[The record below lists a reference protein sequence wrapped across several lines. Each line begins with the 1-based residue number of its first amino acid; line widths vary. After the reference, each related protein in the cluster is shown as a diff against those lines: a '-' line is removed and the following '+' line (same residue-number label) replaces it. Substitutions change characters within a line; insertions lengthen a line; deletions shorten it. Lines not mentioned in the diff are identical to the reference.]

1 MRSLFSGVS
10 GLKNHQ
16 TRMDVIGNNIA
27 NVNTVAFKASR
38 VTFEDILSQTI
49 EGARSPQ
56 TGGAGGV
63 NPKQVGL
70 GVRIGSIDTLF
81 TQGGLQT
88 TDNPTDFAIQG
99 DGFFIVSDGSQ
110 VYYTRDGS
118 FKLSADGSLVNSGG
132 LRVQGWLADANGVI
146 DTTKALEDIYIP
158 LGTQMKARATS
169 NITFEGNLDAAA
181 EVDATWTTS
190 SQVYDSLG
198 NVHTLTITF
207 TKAGNN
213 TWDWEATL
221 DGGTTIGGSGT
232 VTFDAS
238 GLVASG
244 GSGSATFDLSTIGA
258 DPLNLTIDFS
268 KLTQFGGNP
277 SAYIS
282 FQDGYAAG
290 SLDMVTTDSNGVIT
304 GIFTNGQS
312 KPLAQIALATFPNPQ
327 GLLKQ
332 GGNLYQISNNSGLPS
347 IGPANSGGRGSIA
360 VGALEMSNVDLAQE
374 FTNMI
379 VTQRGFQANS
389 RVITTSDEMLQDLI
403 NIKR

>member
-1 MRSLFSGVS
+1 MMRSLFSGVS

-56 TGGAGGV
+56 AGGAGGV

-99 DGFFIVSDGSQ
+99 DGFFVVSDGRQ
-110 VYYTRDGS
+110 VYYTRDGA
-118 FKLSADGSLVNSGG
+118 FKLSADGALVNSSG
-132 LRVQGWLADANGVI
+132 LRVQGWLADANGII
-146 DTTKALEDIYIP
+146 DTTKALQDIFIP
-158 LGTQMKARATS
+158 VGAQMKPKATE
-169 NITFEGNLDAAA
+169 NITFEGNLNANAA
-181 EVDATWTTS
+181 EGATWVTS
-190 SQVYDSLG
+190 AQVYDSLG
-198 NVHTLTITF
+198 NVHTLTVTF
-207 TKAGNN
+207 TKTANPN
-213 TWDWEATL
+213 EWTWEATL
-221 DGGTTIGGSGT
+221 DGGGAGGSGT
-232 VTFDAS
+232 ITFGTD

-244 GSGSATFDLSTIGA
+244 GTGTATFTIPGA
-258 DPLNLTIDFS
+258 NALNLAIDFS
-268 KLTQFGGNP
+268 ALTQFGGNP

-282 FQDGYAAG
+282 FQDGYEAG

-312 KPLAQIALATFPNPQ
+312 KPLAQIALATFPNPG

>member
-1 MRSLFSGVS
+1 MMRSLFAGVS

-56 TGGAGGV
+56 TGGIGGV

-70 GVRIGSIDTLF
+70 GTTIGSIDTIF
-81 TQGGLQT
+81 TAGSLQT
-88 TDNPTDFAIQG
+88 TDNPTDLAIQG
-99 DGFFIVSDGSQ
+99 DGFFMVSDGNQ
-110 VYYTRDGS
+110 IYYTRDGA
-118 FKLSADGSLVNSGG
+118 FKMSADGALVNSSGY
-132 LRVQGWLADANGVI
+132 RVQGWLADNDGNI
-146 DTTKALEDIYIP
+146 DTTQALQGVVIP
-158 LGTQMKARATS
+158 VGAQMRPQATA
-169 NITFEGNLDAAA
+169 NILFEGNLDANAT
-181 EVDATWTTS
+181 VGDTWTTS
-190 SQVYDSLG
+190 AQVYDSLG
-198 NVHTLTITF
+198 NAHSVTLTF
-207 TKAGNN
+207 TKTGANTWGWSAILDGSISGGNGTLVFGNN
-213 TWDWEATL
+213 GL
-221 DGGTTIGGSGT
+221 VQSGGT
-232 VTFDAS
+232 A
-238 GLVASG
+238 
-244 GSGSATFDLSTIGA
+244 
-258 DPLNLTIDFS
+258 NLTFTGIPGAQDLNITANLS
-268 KLTQFGGNP
+268 NLTQFGGN
-277 SAYIS
+277 STAYIS
-282 FQDGYAAG
+282 WQDGYEAG
-290 SLDMVTTDSNGVIT
+290 SLDMVSIDSGGVIT

-312 KPLAQIALATFPNPQ
+312 KALAQIALATFANPG

-332 GGNLYQISNNSGLPS
+332 GGNLYQISNNSGLPN
-347 IGPANSGGRGSIA
+347 IGAANSGGRGSIA

>member
-1 MRSLFSGVS
+1 MMRSLFSGVS

-56 TGGAGGV
+56 AGGAGGV

-99 DGFFIVSDGSQ
+99 DGFFVVSDGRQ
-110 VYYTRDGS
+110 VYYTRDGA
-118 FKLSADGSLVNSGG
+118 FKLSADGSLVNASG

-146 DTTKALEDIYIP
+146 DTTKALQDIFIP
-158 LGTQMKARATS
+158 VGAQMKPKATE
-169 NITFEGNLDAAA
+169 NIAFEGNLNANAQEND
-181 EVDATWTTS
+181 TWVTS
-190 SQVYDSLG
+190 AQVYDSLG
-198 NVHTLTITF
+198 NVHTLTVTF
-207 TKAGNN
+207 TKTANAN
-213 TWDWEATL
+213 EWTWEATL
-221 DGGTTIGGSGT
+221 DGGGAGGSGT
-232 VTFDAS
+232 ITFGPD

-244 GSGSATFDLSTIGA
+244 GTGTATFAIPGA
-258 DPLNLTIDFS
+258 NALNLAIDFS
-268 KLTQFGGNP
+268 ALTQFGGNP

-282 FQDGYAAG
+282 FQDGYEAG

-312 KPLAQIALATFPNPQ
+312 KPLAQIALATFPNPG

>member
-1 MRSLFSGVS
+1 MMRSLFSGVS

-99 DGFFIVSDGSQ
+99 DGFFVVSDGRQ
-110 VYYTRDGS
+110 TYYTRDGA

-132 LRVQGWLADANGVI
+132 LRVQGWLADANGII
-146 DTTKALEDIYIP
+146 DTTKALQDIYIP
-158 LGTQMKARATS
+158 LGTQMKPKATES
-169 NITFEGNLDAAA
+169 VTFEGNLDANATNG
-181 EVDATWTTS
+181 ATWVTS
-190 SQVYDSLG
+190 AQVYDSLG
-198 NVHTLTITF
+198 NVHTLSITF
-207 TKAGNN
+207 TKSGTN

-221 DGGTTIGGSGT
+221 DGVAPSSGGSGT
-232 VTFDAS
+232 IVFDAG
-238 GLVASG
+238 GLVSSG
-244 GSGSATFDLSTIGA
+244 GTGGAEFTIPGA
-258 DPLNLTIDFS
+258 NTLNVAIDFS
-268 KLTQFGGNP
+268 ALTQFGGNP

-282 FQDGYAAG
+282 YQDGYKAG
-290 SLDMVTTDSNGVIT
+290 SLDMVTTDSNGIIT